1 MVIFLLV
8 GSAFPWFAVVE
19 AGSIFEALA
28 TDSRPFLLLIA
39 LVASPLCILIVL
51 WALWRMFR
59 WKRIAIFVEGDHL
72 WMANR
77 LRPLPLESGATFE
90 LSQSAPILPGLRT
103 IPHVGMVGRL
113 RTWKYPLP
121 RTTEAPDDVLDRLR
135 DHMIRL
141 DASLPSGG
149 R

>member
-19 AGSIFEALA
+19 AGSVFEALA

-39 LVASPLCILIVL
+39 LVASPFCILIVL

-59 WKRIAIFVEGDHL
+59 WKRIAIFVDGGHL
-72 WMANR
+72 WLANR
-77 LRPLPLESGATFE
+77 MRPLPLESGATFE
-90 LSQSAPILPGLRT
+90 LSESDPFLPGLRA
-103 IPHVGMVGRL
+103 IPYVSMVGHL

-121 RTTEAPDDVLDRLR
+121 KTTEAPSEILDRLR

-141 DASLPSGG
+141 DASLRSGG